1 MRIARTRNGVVGL
14 DSAVKEIGEHE
25 ETKQIIC
32 ESTLYAA
39 IPHDSIPQLRK
50 FFCGEQFEGL
60 SENSAVADIRFEVG
74 SIQGAE
80 ETAGFVERDYGGH
93 SGSVWFPLSPTLHRL
108 ATMSRTKTAKSK
120 NAKPKEMFKAYIV
133 AEVPDIMPFPELAL
147 VATTKGGEAAVPKL
161 NEYQQSWIHDIGL
174 RDIDLANLERKAA
187 IDFYDEVKTKA
198 FDAKAFQHTVQPG
211 DLVEE
216 AHLPKLVTAW
226 KLKQSKKNDNTA
238 ADDGDA
244 SEEEEDE
251 AGRAGLLRGYPKA
264 GWRIAIQKV
273 ISNKRADAKR
283 KLKTNKNDGA
293 EEESTPAAA
302 ASAAALA
309 KVIGLNVYTSRDKF
323 RDDRH
328 DNIHEYSKTL
338 PGAMNAG
345 GKFRKAEA
353 LLWAKEDQASWAAAA
368 AADQDV
374 DWVERQKLVATGF
387 KNMVNSLNASR
398 KVEAVPEGIHVRQSF
413 ETQYGKLVEECLNGM
428 YVWADKPLKDYVA
441 TLEHSAKDAPPV
453 FPLGADA
460 VEEMCPKDLAQTVT
474 SFLADSYQAAFGSRE
489 IPWAAIASAPDEYYD
504 AEKFP
509 LGFASNGLAELKR
522 NQFYDLGTALA
533 SCAGAGTSGLFRKT
547 PSSVPPPPP
556 PSPPRSP
563 SPPPAEGREA
573 EEREA
578 EERKW
583 EAALLR
589 HEVEEREAEE
599 HEREAERLRRE
610 AEKREVEER
619 EREAARKAEEC
630 EAEEHEREAECLRRE
645 AEEREEEED
654 EEEVPSAPKKAG
666 RKRKANIQ
674 LVPEHAG
681 AVGRP
686 SRTRKT
692 PKEAQQARAAMLAAT
707 VRGAGRPRY
716 EYVEKSPVK
725 GPAAKGARG
734 STTSQIGTDQFEAP
748 MTFPMVDTVRDVTEI
763 EILPYSSTPNP
774 HNPPNAPKFTDLKFA
789 DLKSGGL
796 ELGPSTTIWDARVLT
811 THLLATALQLGSNS
825 EDRIDL
831 NNWYSGRIPASY
843 APTSAHESVAPQRHS
858 ASSSEQDTAAP
869 DPGPWPPA
877 LNAQVWCTYH
887 VGFEPR
893 YPGLI
898 SLPPPLTFPTP
909 VPPSHP
915 RSGHSSN
922 QSDSSSTFAL
932 DDERLK
938 RNEQGGE

>member
-1 MRIARTRNGVVGL
+1 MTDPSSEGTDEKWRGGTGQCGEGNRGARGDETDNFLHYTPLFPTILFLNCASSSAVNSSRAFRRIAWWRTFVLKSGRFKGPKRRRVSWNEITVDIVDQCFGDEYSL
-14 DSAVKEIGEHE
+14 FESAFSLSGQENE
-25 ETKQIIC
+25 C
-32 ESTLYAA
+32 RYFSSTM
-39 IPHDSIPQLRK
+39 
-50 FFCGEQFEGL
+50 
-60 SENSAVADIRFEVG
+60 
-74 SIQGAE
+74 
-80 ETAGFVERDYGGH
+80 GGP
-93 SGSVWFPLSPTLHRL
+93 VWFPLSPTLHRL

-161 NEYQQSWIHDIGL
+161 NEYQRSWIHDIGL

-216 AHLPKLVTAW
+216 ARLPKLVTAW

-309 KVIGLNVYTSRDKF
+309 KVIGLNVYTGRDKF

-328 DNIHEYSKTL
+328 DDIHEYSKTL

-353 LLWAKEDQASWAAAA
+353 LLWAKEDQASWEAAA
-368 AADQDV
+368 AADEDV

-398 KVEAVPEGIHVRQSF
+398 KFRPFVGTMLMGWLTEEGRLLFTFDPLRTTYGWSRVEAVPEGIHVRQSF

-441 TLEHSAKDAPPV
+441 TLEDSAKDAPPV

-573 EEREA
+573 EHMKEHEAEEREREAALLRREA
-578 EERKW
+578 EER
-583 EAALLR
+583 EA
-589 HEVEEREAEE
+589 EEREAEE

-619 EREAARKAEEC
+619 EREAARKAEER
-630 EAEEHEREAECLRRE
+630 EAEEREREAARKAEEREAERLRRE
-645 AEEREEEED
+645 AEEREEED

-734 STTSQIGTDQFEAP
+734 LTTRYEIDRLLIYT
-748 MTFPMVDTVRDVTEI
+748 TELKI
-763 EILPYSSTPNP
+763 D
-774 HNPPNAPKFTDLKFA
+774 FTELELHWNLSPTTELELDRTEQ
-789 DLKSGGL
+789 LKSS
-796 ELGPSTTIWDARVLT
+796 PW
-811 THLLATALQLGSNS
+811 NS
-825 EDRIDL
+825 
-831 NNWYSGRIPASY
+831 S
-843 APTSAHESVAPQRHS
+843 
-858 ASSSEQDTAAP
+858 
-869 DPGPWPPA
+869 
-877 LNAQVWCTYH
+877 C
-887 VGFEPR
+887 VGIEVTR
-893 YPGLI
+893 E
-898 SLPPPLTFPTP
+898 T
-909 VPPSHP
+909 
-915 RSGHSSN
+915 
-922 QSDSSSTFAL
+922 
-932 DDERLK
+932 
-938 RNEQGGE
+938 